1 MTSPAGNV
9 TTEPSHGEAR
19 VEAWEA
25 KSGEDWTPARESRKQ
40 QDPGSWPEAQAA

>member
-1 MTSPAGNV
+1 MGDKS
-9 TTEPSHGEAR
+9 SGECDHR
-19 VEAWEA
+19 TKPQRG